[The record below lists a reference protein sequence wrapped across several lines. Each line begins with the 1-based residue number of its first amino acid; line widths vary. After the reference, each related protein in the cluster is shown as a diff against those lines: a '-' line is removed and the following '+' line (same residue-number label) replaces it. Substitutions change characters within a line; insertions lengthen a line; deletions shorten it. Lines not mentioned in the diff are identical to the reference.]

1 MNKVILTGYI
11 ASDIEL
17 KTTNQGTSVTSFR
30 LAVRRPKTK
39 NDMTDFLTI
48 VAWRSTAEFISK
60 YFHKGSG
67 IEIYGIVTTRKWQDK
82 DGNNRYATEIVAEGV
97 DFGKHSTEDGNHSGG
112 EAYQASQ
119 QFSEFE
125 EDDGELP
132 F

>member
-30 LAVRRPKTK
+30 LAVKRPKTK
-39 NDMTDFLTI
+39 NDTTDFLTI
-48 VAWRSTAEFISK
+48 VAWRGTAEFISK

-67 IEIYGIVTTRKWQDK
+67 IEVCGIVTTRKWQDK

-97 DFGKHSTEDGNHSGG
+97 DFG
-112 EAYQASQ
+112 EAYQTSQ
-119 QFSEFE
+119 QFSEIE

>member
-17 KTTNQGTSVTSFR
+17 KTTNQGTAVTSFR

-97 DFGKHSTEDGNHSGG
+97 DFGKRSTEDGNHVG
-112 EAYQASQ
+112 EESYQTSR
-119 QFSEFE
+119 QFSEIE
-125 EDDGELP
+125 EDCGDLP

>member
-30 LAVRRPKTK
+30 LAVKRPKTK
-39 NDMTDFLTI
+39 NDTTDFLTI

-67 IEIYGIVTTRKWQDK
+67 IEVYGIITTRKWQDK

-97 DFGKHSTEDGNHSGG
+97 DFGKHSTEDGNHGG
-112 EAYQASQ
+112 DGSYQASQ
-119 QFSEFE
+119 QFSEIE